1 VGVNVDGLACP
12 LHRPMTC
19 SRQTRGQHLLSDAVL
34 SHRAAVG
41 GGAFLEDAKPLGLD
55 IQRSLDYLGTYVSE
69 SYM

>member
-1 VGVNVDGLACP
+1 
-12 LHRPMTC
+12 
-19 SRQTRGQHLLSDAVL
+19 
-34 SHRAAVG
+34 VG